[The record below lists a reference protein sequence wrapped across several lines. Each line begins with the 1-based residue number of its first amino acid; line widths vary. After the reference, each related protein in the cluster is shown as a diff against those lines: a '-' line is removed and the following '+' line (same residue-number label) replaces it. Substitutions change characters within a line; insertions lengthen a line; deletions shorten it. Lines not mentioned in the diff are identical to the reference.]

1 MLAITSSRLS
11 ILAMARQFQAHQH
24 MLFNSRLMTFKRKV
38 TALLL
43 ALGLWFQAL
52 LVLQRFLVLSPF
64 HAAACEL
71 FLFQARAQ
79 LRHISSKL
87 ALANLME
94 PIWQRAEH
102 TRSIRRLVN

>member
-1 MLAITSSRLS
+1 
-11 ILAMARQFQAHQH
+11 

-43 ALGLWFQAL
+43 ALGLLSQVL
-52 LVLQRFLVLSPF
+52 LEQQRFLVLSPF
-64 HAAACEL
+64 HVVACGL
-71 FLFQARAQ
+71 CMFLAQ
-79 LRHISSKL
+79 DQLQVTSSKL

-94 PIWQRAEH
+94 PTWQRAEH